1 MGLAKRLRPV
11 AQCPSG
17 SYYSQGACISQYES
31 GHTVQDTIVTSG
43 QYCYG
48 DGSAVYDSH
57 GRKIKGATHNGTSCH
72 KNPHT
77 KDIAEECP
85 HAFLCKKR
93 RFVSM
98 T

>member
-1 MGLAKRLRPV
+1 VPAPV

-17 SYYSQGACISQYES
+17 SYYSQGACISPYES

-72 KNPHT
+72 KNH
-77 KDIAEECP
+77 
-85 HAFLCKKR
+85 
-93 RFVSM
+93 
-98 T
+98 